1 MFVQYIYKIQRPVS
15 IYNVFLQHKSPY
27 MTCKLHPKFIPNEAS
42 KDIKILKDL
51 AVETNQK

>member
-1 MFVQYIYKIQRPVS
+1 
-15 IYNVFLQHKSPY
+15 

-51 AVETNQK
+51 AVEIDQK